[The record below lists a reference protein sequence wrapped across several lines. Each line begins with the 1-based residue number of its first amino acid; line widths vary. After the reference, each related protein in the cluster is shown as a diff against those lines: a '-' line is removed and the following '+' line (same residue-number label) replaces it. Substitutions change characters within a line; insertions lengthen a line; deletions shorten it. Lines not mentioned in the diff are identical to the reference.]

1 MISTSERYNDCVH
14 TESLKQVL
22 ERHESKSDIYFMLM
36 PLRSSVHGRFFI
48 NRNVFHSHNMA
59 LKFNAEH

>member
-22 ERHESKSDIYFMLM
+22 ERYESKSDTYFMPK
-36 PLRSSVHGRFFI
+36 PLLSSVHGRFFI
-48 NRNVFHSHNMA
+48 NRNVFRSQTSHNS
-59 LKFNAEH
+59 AEH